1 MTLRTG
7 VLILVPAL
15 FGLVADALCPGTDET
30 GMRLRAGVLILVPA
44 LFGLAAVACAL
55 VLVLVPARPR

>member
-15 FGLVADALCPGTDET
+15 GSLVADALCPGTDET
-30 GMRLRAGVLILVPA
+30 GMSLRAGVLILVPA
-44 LFGLAAVACAL
+44 LGS
-55 VLVLVPARPR
+55 PGSRRPVSLY